1 MSDRI
6 VRDTIEMPPEL
17 FAALQ
22 QNGGIKA
29 HQIHPDDPLKKALE
43 QKELLQQ
50 IKPIT
55 PIIEQ
60 IPEQKEQPLDKQFS
74 IKKITEIYNWL
85 FQHYP
90 NDAKLLLHTLSL
102 KQSLNINCS
111 VLCYK
116 NNLLELTIIFKSFD
130 NNKNFLPINKL
141 TKEVLDY
148 TPRKPDQIITLD
160 ELINKI
166 YSNNPDHKEF
176 DKIDIKKKKILTYN
190 KFSKVEYQKD

>member
-1 MSDRI
+1 
-6 VRDTIEMPPEL
+6 
-17 FAALQ
+17 
-22 QNGGIKA
+22 
-29 HQIHPDDPLKKALE
+29 
-43 QKELLQQ
+43 
-50 IKPIT
+50 
-55 PIIEQ
+55 
-60 IPEQKEQPLDKQFS
+60 
-74 IKKITEIYNWL
+74 
-85 FQHYP
+85 
-90 NDAKLLLHTLSL
+90 
-102 KQSLNINCS
+102 
-111 VLCYK
+111 
-116 NNLLELTIIFKSFD
+116 LELTIIFKSFD